1 MSYSNMHH
9 SVERPTRLSGT
20 SVPADMLA
28 SPAQPMF
35 SSGKA
40 GVGLFFQEEKKELI
54 VRNIV
59 AGGSAEANGSIKPG
73 DIIISVDGKSVEGQG
88 IETLRDCIIG
98 SIGTFVELSFLR
110 PSRSSTET
118 SITQAKTPNIFSVVL
133 ERKSQNKTVVNQNS
147 SPTVPPLAPQS
158 EGMPSAVPSADD
170 NLEIQKL
177 HRRVSNLTFEKAD
190 LQSLLDQK
198 NAQAEARQKTIEMLE
213 TQLQSS
219 IAENDRLAREAEF
232 AKTRE
237 SQSQA
242 GISSRESS
250 IANELA
256 AVKTHRD
263 SLEVE
268 LQQLKQS
275 HAEQT
280 DALERSQR
288 LAADKHTEN
297 KSTGEALAAAQLAL
311 SAAESELRSAR
322 SVSQEGAENRE
333 GLRLAAEANARLSED
348 NKALRG
354 ASCQRNVAD
363 DAF

>member
-1 MSYSNMHH
+1 
-9 SVERPTRLSGT
+9 
-20 SVPADMLA
+20 
-28 SPAQPMF
+28 MF

-88 IETLRDCIIG
+88 IEMLRDCIIG

-110 PSRSSTET
+110 PSPSS
-118 SITQAKTPNIFSVVL
+118 TQAKTPHIFSVVL
-133 ERKSQNKTVVNQNS
+133 ERKSQNKTVAIQNI
-147 SPTVPPLAPQS
+147 SPAAPPLAPQS
-158 EGMPSAVPSADD
+158 EGLPSAVHSTDD
-170 NLEIQKL
+170 NLELQKL

-190 LQSLLDQK
+190 LQSVVDQK

-237 SQSQA
+237 SQSQS
-242 GISSRESS
+242 GISSKESS
-250 IANELA
+250 LANELA
-256 AVKTHRD
+256 AVKAHRD
-263 SLEVE
+263 SLDME
-268 LQQLKQS
+268 LQQLKKS
-275 HAEQT
+275 HVEQT
-280 DALERSQR
+280 DSLERCQR
-288 LAADKHTEN
+288 LASDKHTEN
-297 KSTGEALAAAQLAL
+297 KNIGEALVAAQHAL
-311 SAAESELRSAR
+311 SAAESELRTAR
-322 SVSQEGAENRE
+322 SVAQEEGESKE
-333 GLRLAAEANARLSED
+333 GLRLAAEANARLNED

-354 ASCQRNVAD
+354 TACQRNVAD
-363 DAF
+363 DAV

>member
-1 MSYSNMHH
+1 
-9 SVERPTRLSGT
+9 
-20 SVPADMLA
+20 
-28 SPAQPMF
+28 MF

-40 GVGLFFQEEKKELI
+40 GVGLFFQEEKKELV

-110 PSRSSTET
+110 PSRGTAET
-118 SITQAKTPNIFSVVL
+118 LAQTPNIFSVVL
-133 ERKSQNKTVVNQNS
+133 ERKSQNKPVVNQNS
-147 SPTVPPLAPQS
+147 SPTAPPLAPKS
-158 EGMPSAVPSADD
+158 EGAHSAVPSADD
-170 NLEIQKL
+170 SLELQRL

-198 NAQAEARQKTIEMLE
+198 NAQADARQKTIEMLE

-232 AKTRE
+232 ARTRE

-250 IANELA
+250 LANELA
-256 AVKTHRD
+256 AVKAHRD
-263 SLEVE
+263 SLDVE

-280 DALERSQR
+280 DSLERCQR
-288 LAADKHTEN
+288 LASDKHTEN
-297 KSTGEALAAAQLAL
+297 KNISEALAAAQHAL
-311 SAAESELRSAR
+311 SAAETELRSAR
-322 SVSQEGAENRE
+322 SVTQEDSENRE
-333 GLRLAAEANARLSED
+333 GLRLAAEANTRLSED

-354 ASCQRNVAD
+354 ASCQRNVAEYV
-363 DAF
+363 F